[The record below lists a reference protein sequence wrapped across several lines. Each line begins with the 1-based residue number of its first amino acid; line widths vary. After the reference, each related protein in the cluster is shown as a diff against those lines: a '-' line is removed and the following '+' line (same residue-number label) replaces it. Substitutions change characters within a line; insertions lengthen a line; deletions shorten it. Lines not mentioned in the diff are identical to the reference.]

1 MRIYPSR
8 RMLGATVI
16 IGMGGLGCP
25 AAVALAEAGA
35 RRLTLVDG
43 DVVETS
49 NLHRQPL
56 YGPEDVGRPKVEV
69 AGERLS
75 QAFPGLEVETWARRV
90 GPPDVEPL
98 LARHALAIDGT
109 DSVAA
114 KFLLSDAV
122 ARTGTPLVSG
132 GVVQWGGQA
141 MRIDPGGACLRCL
154 YGTAPRE
161 DEVPTCAR
169 AGVLGSLA
177 GVLGALQASLALGP
191 ASPAGRSTLHVVD
204 GRTLRFRTLTVRR
217 VPDCP
222 GCGARA

>member
-1 MRIYPSR
+1 MP
-8 RMLGATVI
+8 GATVI

-25 AAVALAEAGA
+25 AAVALAAAGA

-43 DVVETS
+43 DVVDTS

-69 AGERLS
+69 ARERLTR
-75 QAFPGLEVETWARRV
+75 AFPGLEVETWRKRL
-90 GPPDVEPL
+90 GRSDVDGL
-98 LARHALAIDGT
+98 LAGHRLAIDGT
-109 DSVAA
+109 DSVEA

-122 ARTGTPLVSG
+122 ARTRTPLVSG

-154 YGTAPRE
+154 YGTPPGE
-161 DEVPTCAR
+161 DDVPTCAR

-191 ASPAGRSTLHVVD
+191 PSAAGQSTLHVVD
-204 GRTLRFRTLTVRR
+204 GRSLRFRTLVVRR
-217 VPDCP
+217 LSDCP
-222 GCGARA
+222 GCGASG

>member
-69 AGERLS
+69 AGQRLA

>member
-1 MRIYPSR
+1 
-8 RMLGATVI
+8 MLEATVI

-69 AGERLS
+69 AAERLS
-75 QAFPGLEVETWARRV
+75 RAFPGLEVETWARRV
-90 GPPDVEPL
+90 GPLDVEPL

-122 ARTGTPLVSG
+122 ARTGTPLISG

-141 MRIDPGGACLRCL
+141 MRVDPGGACLRCL

-222 GCGARA
+222 GCGARG

>member
-1 MRIYPSR
+1 M
-8 RMLGATVI
+8 I

-25 AAVALAEAGA
+25 AAVALAQAGA

-56 YGPEDVGRPKVEV
+56 YGPDDVGRPKVEI
-69 AGERLS
+69 ARERLS
-75 QAFPGLEVETWARRV
+75 RAFPSLELETWTRRV
-90 GPPDVEPL
+90 GPEDVEPL

-114 KFLLSDAV
+114 KFQMSDAV
-122 ARTGTPLVSG
+122 SRVGTPLISG

-154 YGTAPRE
+154 YGTPPRE

-191 ASPAGRSTLHVVD
+191 PSPAGRSTLHVVD
-204 GRTLRFRTLTVRR
+204 GRSLRFRTLTVPRL
-217 VPDCP
+217 PGCP

>member
-1 MRIYPSR
+1 M
-8 RMLGATVI
+8 
-16 IGMGGLGCP
+16 
-25 AAVALAEAGA
+25 
-35 RRLTLVDG
+35 
-43 DVVETS
+43 
-49 NLHRQPL
+49 
-56 YGPEDVGRPKVEV
+56 GRPKVDV
-69 AGERLS
+69 AAERLS
-75 QAFPGLEVETWARRV
+75 RAFPGLEVETWVRRM
-90 GPPDVEPL
+90 GPLDVEPL
-98 LARHALAIDGT
+98 LALHALAIDGT

-122 ARTGTPLVSG
+122 AQTGTPLVSG

-191 ASPAGRSTLHVVD
+191 ASPTGRSTLHVVD

-222 GCGARA
+222 GSGARG

>member
-1 MRIYPSR
+1 
-8 RMLGATVI
+8 MLGATVI
-16 IGMGGLGCP
+16 VGMGGLGCP
-25 AAVALAEAGA
+25 AAVALARAGVD
-35 RRLTLVDG
+35 RLTLVDP
-43 DVVETS
+43 DVVEVS

-69 AGERLS
+69 AAERL
-75 QAFPGLEVETWARRV
+75 QRAFPELEVETWALRV
-90 GPPDVEPL
+90 GPADVEL
-98 LARHALAIDGT
+98 LLRRHAIGIDGT
-109 DSVAA
+109 DSVEA

-154 YGTAPRE
+154 FGTPPGE

-177 GVLGALQASLALGP
+177 GVVGALQAALALGAP
-191 ASPAGRSTLHVVD
+191 SAPGRSTLHVVD
-204 GRTLRFRTLTVRR
+204 GRSLRFRSLTVPRASG
-217 VPDCP
+217 CP
-222 GCGARA
+222 GCGGRA

>member
-1 MRIYPSR
+1 
-8 RMLGATVI
+8 MLEATVI

-25 AAVALAEAGA
+25 AAVALARAGA

-56 YGPEDVGRPKVEV
+56 YGPEDVQ
-69 AGERLS
+69 S
-75 QAFPGLEVETWARRV
+75 
-90 GPPDVEPL
+90 L

-114 KFLLSDAV
+114 KFLLSDSV

-191 ASPAGRSTLHVVD
+191 PGPGGRSTLHVVD
-204 GRTLRFRTLTVRR
+204 GRSLRFRTLTVRQ
-217 VPDCP
+217 VP
-222 GCGARA
+222 GCAGCGGRA

>member
-1 MRIYPSR
+1 
-8 RMLGATVI
+8 MLGATVI

-25 AAVALAEAGA
+25 AAVALAGAGA
-35 RRLTLVDG
+35 RRLTLVDP
-43 DVVETS
+43 DRVESS

-56 YGPEDVGRPKVEV
+56 YGPEDVGRFKVHV
-69 AGERLS
+69 ARERL
-75 QAFPGLEVETWARRV
+75 ARAYPGLEVETWVQRV
-90 GPPDVEPL
+90 GPAEAEAL
-98 LARHALAIDGT
+98 LSRHALGIDGT
-109 DSVAA
+109 DSVEA
-114 KFLLSDAV
+114 KFQMSDAV

-154 YGTAPRE
+154 YGTPPRE

-169 AGVLGSLA
+169 AGVLGSVA

-191 ASPAGRSTLHVVD
+191 PSPAGRSTLHVVD
-204 GRTLRFRTLTVRR
+204 GRSLRFRTLTIRR
-217 VPDCP
+217 VPGCS

>member
-1 MRIYPSR
+1 
-8 RMLGATVI
+8 MLGATVI
-16 IGMGGLGCP
+16 IGMGGVGCP
-25 AAVALAEAGA
+25 AAVALVGAGA

-56 YGPEDVGRPKVEV
+56 YGPEDVGRPKVDV
-69 AGERLS
+69 ARERLARAS
-75 QAFPGLEVETWARRV
+75 PGLEVETWMKRI
-90 GPPDVEPL
+90 GPAEVDAL
-98 LARHALAIDGT
+98 LSRHALAIDGT
-109 DSVAA
+109 DSVEA

-191 ASPAGRSTLHVVD
+191 PSPAGRSSLHVVD
-204 GRTLRFRTLTVRR
+204 GRSLRFRTLSVRR
-217 VPDCP
+217 VPGCP

>member
-1 MRIYPSR
+1 
-8 RMLGATVI
+8 MLDTTVI

-25 AAVALAEAGA
+25 AAVALAGAGL

-43 DVVETS
+43 DVIDPS

-56 YGPEDVGRPKVEV
+56 YGPEDVGRPKVDV
-69 AGERLS
+69 ARERLVR
-75 QAFPGLEVETWARRV
+75 AFPGLEVETWRKRV
-90 GPPDVEPL
+90 GGNDVDAL

-109 DSVAA
+109 DSVEA
-114 KFLLSDAV
+114 KFQMSDAV

-154 YGTAPRE
+154 FGTPPAE

-191 ASPAGRSTLHVVD
+191 ASPEGLSTLHVVD
-204 GRTLRFRTLTVRR
+204 GRSLRVRTLTVRR
-217 VPDCP
+217 VPHCL
-222 GCGARA
+222 GCGAAA

>member
-1 MRIYPSR
+1 
-8 RMLGATVI
+8 MLGATVI

-25 AAVALAEAGA
+25 AAVSLAQAGV

-43 DVVETS
+43 DVVEPS

-56 YGPEDVGRPKVEV
+56 YGPEDVGRLKVDV
-69 AGERLS
+69 ARERLAR
-75 QAFPGLEVETWARRV
+75 AFPGLELEAWARRV
-90 GPPDVEPL
+90 GPDDVEPL

-114 KFLLSDAV
+114 KFFLSDAV
-122 ARTGTPLVSG
+122 ARVGTPLVSG

-161 DEVPTCAR
+161 DEVPTCAS

-191 ASPAGRSTLHVVD
+191 PSPEGQSTLHVVD
-204 GRTLRFRTLTVRR
+204 GRSLRFRTLTVRR
-217 VPDCP
+217 APGCS
-222 GCGARA
+222 GCGAHA

>member
-1 MRIYPSR
+1 
-8 RMLGATVI
+8 MLGATVI

-25 AAVALAEAGA
+25 AAVALAGAGA

-56 YGPEDVGRPKVEV
+56 YGPDDVGRCKVEV
-69 AGERLS
+69 ARERL
-75 QAFPGLEVETWARRV
+75 ARAYPGLEIETWVKRV
-90 GPPDVEPL
+90 GPGEVQSL
-98 LARHALAIDGT
+98 LSRHALAIDGT
-109 DSVAA
+109 DSVEA
-114 KFLLSDAV
+114 KFQLSDAV

-161 DEVPTCAR
+161 DEVPTCAQ

-191 ASPAGRSTLHVVD
+191 PSPAGRSTLHVVD
-204 GRTLRFRTLTVRR
+204 GRSLRFRTLTVHR
-217 VPDCP
+217 VAGCP
-222 GCGARA
+222 GCGAGA

>member
-1 MRIYPSR
+1 
-8 RMLGATVI
+8 MLGATVI

-109 DSVAA
+109 DSVGA

-122 ARTGTPLVSG
+122 ARIGTPLVSG

>member
-1 MRIYPSR
+1 
-8 RMLGATVI
+8 MLEATAI

-25 AAVALAEAGA
+25 AAVALARAGV

-56 YGPEDVGRPKVEV
+56 YGPGDLGRPKVEV
-69 AGERLS
+69 ARERLAR
-75 QAFPGLEVETWARRV
+75 AFPGLEIDTWVKRV
-90 GPPDVEPL
+90 GAAEIDSL
-98 LARHALAIDGT
+98 LFRHALAIDGT
-109 DSVAA
+109 DSVQA

-122 ARTGTPLVSG
+122 ARTGRPLVSG

-177 GVLGALQASLALGP
+177 GVVGALQASLALGP
-191 ASPAGRSTLHVVD
+191 PSPAGQSTLHVVD
-204 GRTLRFRTLTVRR
+204 GRSLRFRTLTVRR
-217 VPDCP
+217 VSGCP

>member
-1 MRIYPSR
+1 MT
-8 RMLGATVI
+8 GATVI

-25 AAVALAEAGA
+25 AAVALAGAGM

-56 YGPEDVGRPKVEV
+56 YAPEDIGRPKVEV
-69 AGERLS
+69 ARERLGR
-75 QAFPGLEVETWARRV
+75 AFPGVEIETWVKRV
-90 GPPDVEPL
+90 GPDDVDAL
-98 LARHALAIDGT
+98 LSAHTLALDGT

-114 KFLLSDAV
+114 KFSLSDAV

-161 DEVPTCAR
+161 EDVPTCAR

-177 GVLGALQASLALGP
+177 GVLGALQASLALGSP
-191 ASPAGRSTLHVVD
+191 APAGRSTLHVVD
-204 GRTLRFRTLTVRR
+204 GRSLRFRTLTVRR
-217 VPDCP
+217 VPGCP

>member
-1 MRIYPSR
+1 
-8 RMLGATVI
+8 MLEATVI

-25 AAVALAEAGA
+25 AAVALARAGA

-69 AGERLS
+69 ARERLAR
-75 QAFPGLEVETWARRV
+75 AFPGLELETWTRRI
-90 GPPDVEPL
+90 GPEDVEPL

-109 DSVAA
+109 DSVAT
-114 KFLLSDAV
+114 KFLLSDSV
-122 ARTGTPLVSG
+122 VRTGTPLVSG

-191 ASPAGRSTLHVVD
+191 PGAAGRSTLHVVD
-204 GRTLRFRTLTVRR
+204 GRSLRFRTLTVRQ
-217 VPDCP
+217 VPGCA

>member
-1 MRIYPSR
+1 M
-8 RMLGATVI
+8 I

-25 AAVALAEAGA
+25 AAVALAQAGA

-56 YGPEDVGRPKVEV
+56 YGTEDVGRPKVDV
-69 AGERLS
+69 ARERLFR
-75 QAFPGLEVETWARRV
+75 AFPELELETWTRRV
-90 GPPDVEPL
+90 GPGDVDVL

-114 KFLLSDAV
+114 KFLLNDAV
-122 ARTGTPLVSG
+122 ARVGTPLVSG

-154 YGTAPRE
+154 YGTPPGE

-177 GVLGALQASLALGP
+177 GVLGSLQASLALGP
-191 ASPAGRSTLHVVD
+191 SSPAGRSTLHVVD
-204 GRTLRFRTLTVRR
+204 GRSLRFRTLTVRR
-217 VPDCP
+217 VPGCP

>member
-1 MRIYPSR
+1 ME
-8 RMLGATVI
+8 GATVI

-25 AAVALAEAGA
+25 AAVALAGSGA

-56 YGPEDVGRPKVEV
+56 YGPEDVGRLKVEV
-69 AGERLS
+69 AASGS
-75 QAFPGLEVETWARRV
+75 AGAFPGVEIETWPKRV
-90 GPPDVEPL
+90 GPADVDGL
-98 LARHALAIDGT
+98 LAAHALAIDGT

-141 MRIDPGGACLRCL
+141 MRIDP
-154 YGTAPRE
+154 E
-161 DEVPTCAR
+161 AR
-169 AGVLGSLA
+169 ASAASTARRRARRTSRPVRG
-177 GVLGALQASLALGP
+177 QASSARSPVFSAHSRLHSPVGAP
-191 ASPAGRSTLHVVD
+191 SPAGRSTLHVVD

-217 VPDCP
+217 VPGCP
-222 GCGARA
+222 GCGVRP

>member
-1 MRIYPSR
+1 
-8 RMLGATVI
+8 MLGATVI
-16 IGMGGLGCP
+16 IGVGGLGCP
-25 AAVALAEAGA
+25 AAVALARAGA

-69 AGERLS
+69 ARERLAR
-75 QAFPGLEVETWARRV
+75 AFPGLELETWTRRI
-90 GPPDVEPL
+90 GPEDVEPL

-132 GVVQWGGQA
+132 GVVHW
-141 MRIDPGGACLRCL
+141 ACLRCL

-191 ASPAGRSTLHVVD
+191 PSPAGWTTLHVVD
-204 GRTLRFRTLTVRR
+204 GRSLRFRTLTVRR
-217 VPDCP
+217 VPGCA

>member
-1 MRIYPSR
+1 
-8 RMLGATVI
+8 MLGATVI

-25 AAVALAEAGA
+25 AAVALAQAGV
-35 RRLTLVDG
+35 RRLTLVDC
-43 DVVETS
+43 DVVEPS

-56 YGPEDVGRPKVEV
+56 YGPEDVGRPKVDV
-69 AGERLS
+69 ARERLAR
-75 QAFPGLEVETWARRV
+75 AFPDLELETWVRRV
-90 GPPDVEPL
+90 GPDDVAPL
-98 LARHALAIDGT
+98 LGRHALAIDGT

-114 KFLLSDAV
+114 KFFLSDAV
-122 ARTGTPLVSG
+122 ARVGTPLVSG

-161 DEVPTCAR
+161 DEVPTCAS

-191 ASPAGRSTLHVVD
+191 PSPEGQSTLHVVD
-204 GRTLRFRTLTVRR
+204 GRSLRFRTLTVRR
-217 VPDCP
+217 APGCS
-222 GCGARA
+222 GCGAHA

>member
-1 MRIYPSR
+1 
-8 RMLGATVI
+8 VI

-25 AAVALAEAGA
+25 AAVALAQAGA

-56 YGPEDVGRPKVEV
+56 YGPDDVGRPKVEV
-69 AGERLS
+69 ARERLS
-75 QAFPGLEVETWARRV
+75 RAFPALELETWTRRV
-90 GPPDVEPL
+90 GPEDVEPL
-98 LARHALAIDGT
+98 LARHALGIDGT

-114 KFLLSDAV
+114 KFQMSDAV
-122 ARTGTPLVSG
+122 ARVGTPLISG

-141 MRIDPGGACLRCL
+141 MRIDPHGACLRCL

-177 GVLGALQASLALGP
+177 GVVGALQASLALGP
-191 ASPAGRSTLHVVD
+191 PSPEGRSTLHVVD
-204 GRTLRFRTLTVRR
+204 GRSLRFRTLTVRR
-217 VPDCP
+217 VPGCP

>member
-1 MRIYPSR
+1 
-8 RMLGATVI
+8 MLGATAI

-25 AAVALAEAGA
+25 ASVVLAGA
-35 RRLTLVDG
+35 GVRRLTLVDG

-56 YGPEDVGRPKVEV
+56 YGPEDVGRPKVDV
-69 AGERLS
+69 ARERLAR
-75 QAFPGLEVETWARRV
+75 AFPGLEVETWVKRI
-90 GPPDVEPL
+90 GPGDVEAL
-98 LARHALAIDGT
+98 LSRHALAIDGT
-109 DSVAA
+109 DSVEA
-114 KFLLSDAV
+114 KFQMSDAV

-191 ASPAGRSTLHVVD
+191 PSPAGQSRLHVVD

-217 VPDCP
+217 APGCP
-222 GCGARA
+222 GCGGRA

>member
-1 MRIYPSR
+1 
-8 RMLGATVI
+8 MLGATVI

-25 AAVALAEAGA
+25 AAVALAQAGV

-43 DVVETS
+43 DVVEQS

-56 YGPEDVGRPKVEV
+56 FGPEDVGRPKVEV
-69 AGERLS
+69 AQERLAR
-75 QAFPGLEVETWARRV
+75 AFPGLELETLRRRV
-90 GPPDVEPL
+90 GADDVVPL

-122 ARTGTPLVSG
+122 AKVGTPLVSG

-191 ASPAGRSTLHVVD
+191 PSAEGLSTLHVVD
-204 GRTLRFRTLTVRR
+204 GRSLRFRTLTVRR
-217 VPDCP
+217 APGCP
-222 GCGARA
+222 GCGAPA

>member
-1 MRIYPSR
+1 
-8 RMLGATVI
+8 MLGATVI

-25 AAVALAEAGA
+25 AAVALAQAGA

-56 YGPEDVGRPKVEV
+56 YGTEDVGRPKVE
-69 AGERLS
+69 AARERLS
-75 QAFPGLEVETWARRV
+75 RAFPELELEIWTRRV
-90 GPPDVEPL
+90 GPGDVDGL

-122 ARTGTPLVSG
+122 ARVGTPLVSG

-154 YGTAPRE
+154 YGTPPGE

-191 ASPAGRSTLHVVD
+191 AAPAGRSTLHVVD
-204 GRTLRFRTLTVRR
+204 GRSLRFRTLTVRR
-217 VPDCP
+217 VPGCP

>member
-1 MRIYPSR
+1 MTYPSR

-25 AAVALAEAGA
+25 AAVSLAGAGA

-43 DVVETS
+43 DVIETS

-56 YGPEDVGRPKVEV
+56 YAPPDVGRPKVEV
-69 AGERLS
+69 ARERLGR
-75 QAFPGLEVETWARRV
+75 AFPGVDIEIWQRRV
-90 GPPDVEPL
+90 GPADVDAL
-98 LARHALAIDGT
+98 LSRHALAIDGT
-109 DSVAA
+109 DSVEA

-141 MRIDPGGACLRCL
+141 MRIDPDGACLRCL

-191 ASPAGRSTLHVVD
+191 ASPRGQSTLHVVD

-217 VPDCP
+217 VPGCP
-222 GCGARA
+222 GCGARP

>member
-1 MRIYPSR
+1 
-8 RMLGATVI
+8 MLGATVI
-16 IGMGGLGCP
+16 IGMGGWGCP
-25 AAVALAEAGA
+25 AAVALVGAGA

-56 YGPEDVGRPKVEV
+56 YGPEDVGRPKVDV
-69 AGERLS
+69 ARERLARAS
-75 QAFPGLEVETWARRV
+75 PGLEVETWMKRI
-90 GPPDVEPL
+90 GPAEVDAL
-98 LARHALAIDGT
+98 LSRHALAIDGT
-109 DSVAA
+109 DSVEA

-191 ASPAGRSTLHVVD
+191 PSPAGRSSLHVVD
-204 GRTLRFRTLTVRR
+204 GRSLRFRTLSVRR
-217 VPDCP
+217 VPGCP

>member
-1 MRIYPSR
+1 M
-8 RMLGATVI
+8 I

-25 AAVALAEAGA
+25 AAVALAQAGV
-35 RRLTLVDG
+35 RRLTLVDC
-43 DVVETS
+43 DVVEAS

-69 AGERLS
+69 AAERLS
-75 QAFPGLEVETWARRV
+75 RAFPGLELETFLRRV
-90 GPPDVEPL
+90 GADDVEPL

-114 KFLLSDAV
+114 KFLFSDAV
-122 ARTGTPLVSG
+122 ARVGTPLVSG

-191 ASPAGRSTLHVVD
+191 PSPEGRSTLHVVD
-204 GRTLRFRTLTVRR
+204 GRSLRFRTLTVRR
-217 VPDCP
+217 APGCP
-222 GCGARA
+222 GCGAAA

>member
-1 MRIYPSR
+1 MPIYPSR
-8 RMLGATVI
+8 RMLEATVI

-69 AGERLS
+69 AAERLS
-75 QAFPGLEVETWARRV
+75 RAFPGLEVETWARRV
-90 GPPDVEPL
+90 GPLDVEPL

-122 ARTGTPLVSG
+122 ARTGTPLISG

-141 MRIDPGGACLRCL
+141 MRVDPGGACLRCL

-169 AGVLGSLA
+169 TGVLGSLA

-222 GCGARA
+222 GCGARG

>member
-1 MRIYPSR
+1 MRRSSS
-8 RMLGATVI
+8 GW
-16 IGMGGLGCP
+16 GGSGCP
-25 AAVALAEAGA
+25 AAVALAGSGTP
-35 RRLTLVDG
+35 RLTLVDG

-56 YGPEDVGRPKVEV
+56 YGPEDVGRLKVEV
-69 AGERLS
+69 ARERLGR
-75 QAFPGLEVETWARRV
+75 AFPGVQIETWAKRV
-90 GPPDVEPL
+90 GPADVDGL

-109 DSVAA
+109 DSVGA

-177 GVLGALQASLALGP
+177 GVLGALQASLARGS

-217 VPDCP
+217 VPGCP
-222 GCGARA
+222 GCGART

>member
-1 MRIYPSR
+1 VAYPSR

-25 AAVALAEAGA
+25 AAVGLARAGV

-43 DVVETS
+43 DVVDAS

-69 AGERLS
+69 ARERLTR
-75 QAFPGLEVETWARRV
+75 AFPGLEADVSITRV
-90 GPPDVEPL
+90 GPDDVEPL
-98 LARHALAIDGT
+98 LSRHALAIDGT

-122 ARTGTPLVSG
+122 ARTGTPLISG

-191 ASPAGRSTLHVVD
+191 PSPAGQSTLHVVD
-204 GRTLRFRTLTVRR
+204 GRSLRFRSLTVRR
-217 VPDCP
+217 APDCP
-222 GCGARA
+222 GCGGRA